1 MAARQWKV
9 TLSYGCGGN
18 YDIEV
23 TAPTQSHA
31 RKVAEHQTGDKAIRA
46 TTA

>member
-1 MAARQWKV
+1 MAAFTWTV

-23 TAPTQSHA
+23 QAPSQSKA

-46 TTA
+46 TR

>member
-1 MAARQWKV
+1 MSAQEWTV

-18 YDIEV
+18 YDIV
-23 TAPTQSHA
+23 VMANNQAKA

-46 TTA
+46 TR